1 LDNRKDEDIVTLIVE
16 EKEHDLFGILYDRY
30 KDKVYHKCL
39 SFAKDSA
46 DAQDLLHDVFLK
58 TFSSLS
64 KFSGKSS
71 FSTWLY
77 SITYNYCVDYSRLKK
92 KFPTKELDD
101 TLEVN
106 DKQDQANEEELFT
119 LRAEQLK
126 EVLDRIDPNGKAI
139 LLMKFQDEFSIKEIM
154 SILDIS
160 ESAVKMRIKRAKAQ
174 ALEMHRT
181 LYTEGTYE

>member
-1 LDNRKDEDIVTLIVE
+1 MVQIIQERK
-16 EKEHDLFGILYDRY
+16 HDLFGILYDRY

-46 DAQDLLHDVFLK
+46 DAQDMLHDVFLK

-92 KFPTKELDD
+92 KFPTKELD
-101 TLEVN
+101 TNLEIN
-106 DKQDQANEEELFT
+106 DKEDQTNEEELFSI
-119 LRAEQLK
+119 RAERLK
-126 EVLDRIDPNGKAI
+126 EVMDKIDPNGKAV

-154 SILDIS
+154 TMLDLS

-174 ALEMHRT
+174 ALETYRT
-181 LYTEGTYE
+181 LYQD